1 MRLSLKQGERRK
13 RKSRRKKRYI
23 YIVYGNPE
31 GDMNIRKEKRTVYVI
46 TDNELIVMTGIRTIL
61 RGRRKKRMTRLN
73 TM

>member
-1 MRLSLKQGERRK
+1 
-13 RKSRRKKRYI
+13 
-23 YIVYGNPE
+23 
-31 GDMNIRKEKRTVYVI
+31 MNIRKEERTVYVI